1 MDWLAVVVTVFR
13 ALISVAVI
21 ALGISWGIRGQM
33 RVTLL
38 VCAVLLA
45 LGILWT
51 NFAALL
57 IPTLLLAYMAGVLI
71 ERGWFRRRA

>member
-38 VCAVLLA
+38 VCAVLLV

-57 IPTLLLAYMAGVLI
+57 IPTLLLAYMAGVLT

>member
-33 RVTLL
+33 RITLL
-38 VCAVLLA
+38 VCAVLLV

-57 IPTLLLAYMAGVLI
+57 IPTLLLAYMAGVLT

>member
-1 MDWLAVVVTVFR
+1 VDWLAVVVTVFR

-38 VCAVLLA
+38 VCAVLLV

-57 IPTLLLAYMAGVLI
+57 IPTLLLAYMAGVLT